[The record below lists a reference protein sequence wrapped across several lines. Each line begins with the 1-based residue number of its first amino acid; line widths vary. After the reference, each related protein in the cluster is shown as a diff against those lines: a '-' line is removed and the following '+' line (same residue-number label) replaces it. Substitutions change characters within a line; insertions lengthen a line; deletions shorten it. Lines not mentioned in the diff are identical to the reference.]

1 MSQCPTTGR
10 VTASLVCWEI
20 SLFPNPTL
28 TLHLR
33 GKRVIELTL
42 NKTVPNECS
51 EGVAEYLASIRA
63 YSIVPRNPLRVF

>member
-20 SLFPNPTL
+20 SLLPNPTL

-42 NKTVPNECS
+42 NKTVPDAPKEWLNIS
-51 EGVAEYLASIRA
+51 SIRA
-63 YSIVPRNPLRVF
+63 YSIVPHNPLRVF